1 MATNGRLA
9 KAKRMAS
16 FRAAILSLAV
26 FAAQVAQANSDSQK
40 PVTGNHGRSRNPL
53 NEEISKFVHESL
65 DVWHVP
71 GMSVGVI
78 DGDDI
83 YTEVR

>member
-1 MATNGRLA
+1 
-9 KAKRMAS
+9 MAS
-16 FRAAILSLAV
+16 FRTAISALAV
-26 FAAQVAQANSDSQK
+26 FAAQIAQANSDSQK
-40 PVTGNHGRSRNPL
+40 PITGSHSGSRNPL
-53 NEEISKFVHESL
+53 NEEISKFVQESL

-78 DGDDI
+78 DGDEI